1 MGSGRG
7 PTRGS
12 HEETLALV
20 RRLPPTLAGWVQ
32 SRPVAAVPGMRRAFK
47 RTWAEVRGS
56 TLLLYAVAPY
66 STASTADEV
75 AADTPPDAVA
85 LIGLKDCKV
94 KMDAARFRL
103 KTKHP
108 VASDAGAGSLAIGIE
123 LQLAD
128 RDMTLSWNGA
138 ISAAGTTRAIGLSD
152 FEVLKPI
159 GRGASGRVFLVR
171 EKNGEEDLALKV
183 IEKESVYEND
193 DAFRHALD
201 ERMVLELACDHPFI
215 LKMRHA
221 FQTSK
226 RLYIVTEFAKGGD
239 LFDFLKKRGKP
250 FTEQIVVRMA
260 GEMLLALQ
268 HIHKLGVVYRDLKLE
283 NVLLDIDG
291 HVRIADFGLSKML
304 GKPRKST
311 EPGTLD
317 EGGGYGQD
325 QDIGMTRTFC
335 GTREMIAPEALSGA
349 AYGLSVDVW
358 AFGILVYETMAGRTP
373 FYSKNRD
380 EVYDRIESAPL
391 RFPRHFS
398 AEAVSLLRGLLDRNP
413 KTRLGMG
420 PDGLEAVKR
429 HPFFRTVNWEELYNM
444 VPHEDNIDVIG
455 TLGLPDRG
463 QRVPIK
469 KPGPNSAAARE
480 IADVL
485 SAEDEAGAA
494 RAGKQNLFSRFSAGK
509 NKVSSIAGY
518 SFTSVPK
525 SSDVHLSQLSGPMAS
540 SPSSVATS
548 SARTTPRS
556 TLSSATPVSVGPTRP
571 APPAA
576 VKPESL
582 RDGLQAAKDARGAAV
597 GVSTERPTEQLAA
610 DRPRPP
616 PAPSSD
622 VVEPPPMARVKSTRA
637 AAGVP
642 PQDDS
647 RTEMDR
653 VRGPD
658 SLVRNSSNRP
668 GALTTAALEAGS
680 SGGRERPPTPPPM
693 RRVPSRRAP
702 SPGGAANTPR
712 PGTPPLP
719 TRAPPAAPPPLP
731 PQPSSPSVPAQRP
744 TPAPAPARPPSAL
757 EPLPPLPPKPDDV
770 GSLEVVSSG
779 NDRKWRDV
787 QQSQEDELRRQ
798 QELQRRRLEKR
809 AELDG
814 RHVPSSRPANE
825 HRPTPVTDYYG
836 SSSRTGQPSG
846 GLPSSTSMHQ
856 PQVAGDSHGRRSPG
870 LASSSSVRQLPSDG
884 GRSGMPN
891 IDEIRALA
899 AQLARDQGTG
909 RHGSQPYP
917 PAGSSNKSQGGDDY
931 GHSKG
936 HYGGAEQA
944 TSSRSRA
951 SPSDGI
957 GRYADSS
964 RREPQPPPSQYS
976 SGRGMDR
983 IRSERVAPQRQGGG
997 MSAEEHRSRGGLA
1010 RVTSVGPMPSSS
1022 RNSPY
1027 VGSSSSGG
1035 SSTRNSGRGS
1045 GGSNDRPDVTV
1056 NTVPAGNGLVR
1067 VTSVGPLPR
1076 QMPTPNV
1083 LYGRSSSNKYQAVP
1097 FGSPADS
1104 LKKSASSRA
1113 APSTPSGSSQQRRAW

>member
-1 MGSGRG
+1 
-7 PTRGS
+7 
-12 HEETLALV
+12 
-20 RRLPPTLAGWVQ
+20 
-32 SRPVAAVPGMRRAFK
+32 
-47 RTWAEVRGS
+47 
-56 TLLLYAVAPY
+56 
-66 STASTADEV
+66 
-75 AADTPPDAVA
+75 
-85 LIGLKDCKV
+85 
-94 KMDAARFRL
+94 
-103 KTKHP
+103 
-108 VASDAGAGSLAIGIE
+108 
-123 LQLAD
+123 
-128 RDMTLSWNGA
+128 
-138 ISAAGTTRAIGLSD
+138 
-152 FEVLKPI
+152 
-159 GRGASGRVFLVR
+159 
-171 EKNGEEDLALKV
+171 
-183 IEKESVYEND
+183 
-193 DAFRHALD
+193 
-201 ERMVLELACDHPFI
+201 
-215 LKMRHA
+215 
-221 FQTSK
+221 
-226 RLYIVTEFAKGGD
+226 
-239 LFDFLKKRGKP
+239 
-250 FTEQIVVRMA
+250 
-260 GEMLLALQ
+260 
-268 HIHKLGVVYRDLKLE
+268 
-283 NVLLDIDG
+283 
-291 HVRIADFGLSKML
+291 ML

-311 EPGTLD
+311 EPGALD

-463 QRVPIK
+463 QRAPIK
-469 KPGPNSAAARE
+469 KPGPNTAAARE

-525 SSDVHLSQLSGPMAS
+525 SSDVHLSQLSGPMAT

-556 TLSSATPVSVGPTRP
+556 TLSSAAPVSVGSSRP
-571 APPAA
+571 PPPSA
-576 VKPESL
+576 VRPESL
-582 RDGLQAAKDARGAAV
+582 RDGLQAAKDARTAVAAV
-597 GVSTERPTEQLAA
+597 PTERLTDQSAA
-610 DRPRPP
+610 GRPP
-616 PAPSSD
+616 PPSTPSSD

-637 AAGVP
+637 AAGVAP
-642 PQDDS
+642 PDDS

-658 SLVRNSSNRP
+658 TLVRNSSNRP
-668 GALTTAALEAGS
+668 GALTNAALEAGP

-702 SPGGAANTPR
+702 SPGGAASTPR

-719 TRAPPAAPPPLP
+719 SHSPKAAPPQLP
-731 PQPSSPSVPAQRP
+731 PQPPSSSVPAQRP
-744 TPAPAPARPPSAL
+744 VAAPAPARPPSAL
-757 EPLPPLPPKPDDV
+757 EALPPLPPKPDDV
-770 GSLEVVSSG
+770 GAYGGAAQDEVDEIRPRGRPGSTHRTPSPGPVASSG
-779 NDRKWRDV
+779 TDRKWRDV
-787 QQSQEDELRRQ
+787 QQSQDDELRRQ

-809 AELDG
+809 AEIDG
-814 RHVPSSRPANE
+814 RHGASSRPANE
-825 HRPTPVTDYYG
+825 QRPAPVSDYYG
-836 SSSRTGQPSG
+836 GSSRSGQPSG
-846 GLPSSTSMHQ
+846 ALPSSASMHQ
-856 PQVAGDSHGRRSPG
+856 PQVSGDTHGRQAPA
-870 LASSSSVRQLPSDG
+870 LVSSSSVRQLPSDG

-891 IDEIRALA
+891 IDDIRALA

-917 PAGSSNKSQGGDDY
+917 PAGGSSKSRGGDDY
-931 GHSKG
+931 GRSKG
-936 HYGGAEQA
+936 HYGGTEQT

-951 SPSDGI
+951 PPSDGA
-957 GRYADSS
+957 GRYAGSDPS
-964 RREPQPPPSQYS
+964 RREPQPAPPQYA

-983 IRSERVAPQRQGGG
+983 IRSEWAAPQRQGGG
-997 MSAEEHRSRGGLA
+997 ISAEEHRGRGGLA
-1010 RVTSVGPMPSSS
+1010 RVTSVGPMPASS
-1022 RNSPY
+1022 RNSAY
-1027 VGSSSSGG
+1027 VGSTGSVGG
-1035 SSTRNSGRGS
+1035 SSRSSGRG
-1045 GGSNDRPDVTV
+1045 GGSTSNDRPDVTV

-1076 QMPTPNV
+1076 QSPSPNV
-1083 LYGRSSSNKYQAVP
+1083 LYGRTSSNKYQSVP
-1097 FGSPADS
+1097 FGSPADA

-1113 APSTPSGSSQQRRAW
+1113 APSTPSSGSSQSRRPW

>member
-1 MGSGRG
+1 MGSGGG

-20 RRLPPTLAGWVQ
+20 RRLPTTSAGWVH

-56 TLLLYAVAPY
+56 TLLLYAVPPY
-66 STASTADEV
+66 STAATGDAV

-85 LIGLKDCKV
+85 LIGLKDCRV
-94 KMDAARFRL
+94 KMEAVKFRL

-108 VASDAGAGSLAIGIE
+108 VPTDAGAGALGIGIE

-128 RDMTLSWNGA
+128 KDMTVAWNQA
-138 ISAAGTTRAIGLSD
+138 ITAAGTTRAIGLSD

-171 EKNGEEDLALKV
+171 EKNGDEDLALKV

-201 ERMVLELACDHPFI
+201 ERMVLELACEHPFI

-283 NVLLDIDG
+283 NVLLDVNG
-291 HVRIADFGLSKML
+291 HIRIADFGLSKML

-311 EPGTLD
+311 EPGVLD
-317 EGGGYGQD
+317 DGGGYGQD

-420 PDGLEAVKR
+420 SDGLDAVKR
-429 HPFFRTVNWEELYNM
+429 HAFFRTVDWDGLYNM
-444 VPHEDNIDVIG
+444 EPHPDNIDVVG

-463 QRVPIK
+463 KIQAIK
-469 KPGPNSAAARE
+469 KPSANSAAGRE

-494 RAGKQNLFSRFSAGK
+494 RGSKQNLFSRFSAGK

-525 SSDVHLSQLSGPMAS
+525 TSDVHLSQVPSGLSSAPA
-540 SPSSVATS
+540 SVATS
-548 SARTTPRS
+548 SARSTPRT
-556 TLSSATPVSVGPTRP
+556 TLSSAPASSMSQP
-571 APPAA
+571 APPAHRPTPSPPPPPTA
-576 VKPESL
+576 VKPDSL
-582 RDGLQAAKDARGAAV
+582 REAMLAAKDARGAAA
-597 GVSTERPTEQLAA
+597 GGTAPAERLANPSVPGRSPTPPTDAA
-610 DRPRPP
+610 RVTSARSPTPP
-616 PAPSSD
+616 PTDEGGRPD
-622 VVEPPPMARVKSTRA
+622 T
-637 AAGVP
+637 
-642 PQDDS
+642 
-647 RTEMDR
+647 DR
-653 VRGPD
+653 VRGQD
-658 SLVRNSSNRP
+658 ALVRNSSNRP
-668 GALTTAALEAGS
+668 GTGVAAAAAAAAAAEPASGS
-680 SGGRERPPTPPPM
+680 RPRPPTPPPM

-702 SPGGAANTPR
+702 
-712 PGTPPLP
+712 
-719 TRAPPAAPPPLP
+719 
-731 PQPSSPSVPAQRP
+731 
-744 TPAPAPARPPSAL
+744 
-757 EPLPPLPPKPDDV
+757 LPPKPEDV
-770 GSLEVVSSG
+770 GGAGSAYAPASPLPVRQEPLPAESAARSGWAQRLAQAEAAPAPPSTAPTGRQWSDVPSSQ
-779 NDRKWRDV
+779 D
-787 QQSQEDELRRQ
+787 DELLRQ

-809 AELDG
+809 AELDSRRAAAAAGAVGG
-814 RHVPSSRPANE
+814 RAPVERPPPPRDAPPPA
-825 HRPTPVTDYYG
+825 PTPVGDYYTPS
-836 SSSRTGQPSG
+836 SSSRSAHPHTLQSSASVHQPSG
-846 GLPSSTSMHQ
+846 Y
-856 PQVAGDSHGRRSPG
+856 DSRGRQSPG
-870 LASSSSVRQLPSDG
+870 LPSSSSVRQLPSDG
-884 GRSGMPN
+884 GRGMPN
-891 IDEIRALA
+891 IDDIRALA
-899 AQLARDQGTG
+899 AQLSRDQGGGG
-909 RHGSQPYP
+909 RNVA
-917 PAGSSNKSQGGDDY
+917 PAYDSRGAAGQG
-931 GHSKG
+931 H
-936 HYGGAEQA
+936 
-944 TSSRSRA
+944 TSSR
-951 SPSDGI
+951 
-957 GRYADSS
+957 S
-964 RREPQPPPSQYS
+964 RREPQPHPSAYS
-976 SGRGMDR
+976 GGRGMEAR
-983 IRSERVAPQRQGGG
+983 TRSERHTPRVPDGPAVDDG
-997 MSAEEHRSRGGLA
+997 RSRGGLA
-1010 RVTSVGPMPSSS
+1010 RVTSVGPLSSSS
-1022 RNSPY
+1022 RGTPY
-1027 VGSSSSGG
+1027 VVSPGSGAGRSGG
-1035 SSTRNSGRGS
+1035 GGGGRGS
-1045 GGSNDRPDVTV
+1045 DRPDVAV
-1056 NTVPAGNGLVR
+1056 RTVPASNGLVR

-1076 QMPTPNV
+1076 QSPSANA
-1083 LYGRSSSNKYQAVP
+1083 LYGRTSSNKHQSVP
-1097 FGSPADS
+1097 FGSPADA
-1104 LKKSASSRA
+1104 LKKSASSRTA
-1113 APSTPSGSSQQRRAW
+1113 ATPAPGSTSQRRHW

>member
-1 MGSGRG
+1 M
-7 PTRGS
+7 S
-12 HEETLALV
+12 HVVFDCMRSSFTAAHWSCAL
-20 RRLPPTLAGWVQ
+20 
-32 SRPVAAVPGMRRAFK
+32 
-47 RTWAEVRGS
+47 
-56 TLLLYAVAPY
+56 
-66 STASTADEV
+66 
-75 AADTPPDAVA
+75 
-85 LIGLKDCKV
+85 
-94 KMDAARFRL
+94 
-103 KTKHP
+103 
-108 VASDAGAGSLAIGIE
+108 
-123 LQLAD
+123 
-128 RDMTLSWNGA
+128 LS
-138 ISAAGTTRAIGLSD
+138 SSPLCMHR
-152 FEVLKPI
+152 
-159 GRGASGRVFLVR
+159 
-171 EKNGEEDLALKV
+171 
-183 IEKESVYEND
+183 
-193 DAFRHALD
+193 
-201 ERMVLELACDHPFI
+201 
-215 LKMRHA
+215 
-221 FQTSK
+221 
-226 RLYIVTEFAKGGD
+226 
-239 LFDFLKKRGKP
+239 
-250 FTEQIVVRMA
+250 
-260 GEMLLALQ
+260 
-268 HIHKLGVVYRDLKLE
+268 YRDLKLE
-283 NVLLDIDG
+283 NVLLDING

-311 EPGTLD
+311 EPGALD

-463 QRVPIK
+463 QRVPVK

-556 TLSSATPVSVGPTRP
+556 TLSSAAPVSAGPSRP
-571 APPAA
+571 APPTA
-576 VKPESL
+576 VRPESL
-582 RDGLQAAKDARGAAV
+582 RDGLQAAKDARGAAATV
-597 GVSTERPTEQLAA
+597 PTERSTDQSAPG
-610 DRPRPP
+610 RPPPP

-637 AAGVP
+637 AAGVAP
-642 PQDDS
+642 PDDS

-702 SPGGAANTPR
+702 SPGGAVSAPR

-719 TRAPPAAPPPLP
+719 SRAPPAAPPQLP
-731 PQPSSPSVPAQRP
+731 PQPMSPPVPAQRP
-744 TPAPAPARPPSAL
+744 IPAPAPARPPSAL
-757 EPLPPLPPKPDDV
+757 EALPPLPPKPEDV
-770 GSLEVVSSG
+770 GSFEGAAQDEVDEIRPRGRPGSTHRTPSPGSGSTHRTPSPGPVASSA

-814 RHVPSSRPANE
+814 RHGASSRSANE

-836 SSSRTGQPSG
+836 GSSRSGQPSG
-846 GLPSSTSMHQ
+846 GLPSSASMHQ
-856 PQVAGDSHGRRSPG
+856 PQVSSDNNGRQGPG
-870 LASSSSVRQLPSDG
+870 LASSSSVHQLPSDG

-891 IDEIRALA
+891 INDIRALA

-917 PAGSSNKSQGGDDY
+917 PASSSSKSQGGDDY
-931 GHSKG
+931 GHSTG

-944 TSSRSRA
+944 TSSRSRV
-951 SPSDGI
+951 SPPDGA

-964 RREPQPPPSQYS
+964 RREPQLPPSQYA

-983 IRSERVAPQRQGGG
+983 VRSERVAPQRQGAG
-997 MSAEEHRSRGGLA
+997 APTEEHRSRGGLA
-1010 RVTSVGPMPSSS
+1010 RVTSVGPMPSTS

-1035 SSTRNSGRGS
+1035 SSSRNSGRGG

-1076 QMPTPNV
+1076 QMPSPNV

-1097 FGSPADS
+1097 FGSPADA

-1113 APSTPSGSSQQRRAW
+1113 APSTPSSGSSQHRRAW